1 MPDEA
6 DVAAQWQQEEGGS
19 SRILRDEEG
28 DCGIVNHQIRITLFI
43 KSF

>member
-6 DVAAQWQQEEGGS
+6 DVAAQWQQEEGGTS
-19 SRILRDEEG
+19 TIPRDQEG
-28 DCGIVNHQIRITLFI
+28 DCGIVDHQILIIVFI